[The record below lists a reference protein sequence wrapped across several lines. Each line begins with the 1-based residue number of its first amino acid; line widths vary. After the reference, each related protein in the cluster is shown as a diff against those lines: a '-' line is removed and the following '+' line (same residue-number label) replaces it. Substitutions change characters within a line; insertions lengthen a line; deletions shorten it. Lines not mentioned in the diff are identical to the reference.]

1 MGSNFL
7 NITDEERESL
17 RFTDENGDMVYE
29 LTLELKLPTLNHI
42 GFRIAYGE
50 PTSADGSLFAHGSG
64 FAAGRRHYQYVQPI
78 VSNEGAVT
86 WPSSFTM
93 PTLTWKA
100 EDLDWETCL
109 ITIHQQHLLRRNLKS
124 LINMLLNQNYPNP
137 FNPTTNISFSLKD
150 AAPVKLTV
158 YNLLGQEV
166 ATLISGKV
174 MNAGTHTVAF
184 NASSM
189 SSSVY
194 IYRLEAGSFVSNK
207 RMTLIK

>member
-1 MGSNFL
+1 MFNLWF
-7 NITDEERESL
+7 
-17 RFTDENGDMVYE
+17 
-29 LTLELKLPTLNHI
+29 
-42 GFRIAYGE
+42 
-50 PTSADGSLFAHGSG
+50 
-64 FAAGRRHYQYVQPI
+64 
-78 VSNEGAVT
+78 SNEGAVT

-100 EDLDWETCL
+100 EDLDWETPPDYNTPTTSSEEEVE
-109 ITIHQQHLLRRNLKS
+109 IVDQYA
-124 LINMLLNQNYPNP
+124 LNQNYPNP

-189 SSSVY
+189 SSGVY